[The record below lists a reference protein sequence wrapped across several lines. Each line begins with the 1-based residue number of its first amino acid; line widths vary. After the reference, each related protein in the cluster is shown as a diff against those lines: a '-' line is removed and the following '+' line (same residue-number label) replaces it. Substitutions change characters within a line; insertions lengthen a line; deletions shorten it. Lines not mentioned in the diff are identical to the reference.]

1 MALNF
6 PISPSVDDLYTYG
19 GKTWKYNGTGWQLIQ
34 STSALDA
41 VNSNLNNE
49 ISQRQAA
56 DLSINNAI
64 SVVSAAVQN
73 EISARLAA
81 DTSLSARINSV
92 NANPAASVAS
102 ADFHSVSAV
111 LENHINTISNALS
124 VETAARTN
132 AVYTL
137 SNNLSAEIVNRTAE
151 VNAAS
156 AAAQSAINTI
166 SNSLSIEKIGRAHV

>member
-81 DTSLSARINSV
+81 DTSLSARDRKSTRLNS
-92 NANPAASVAS
+92 S
-102 ADFHSVSAV
+102 H
-111 LENHINTISNALS
+111 T
-124 VETAARTN
+124 
-132 AVYTL
+132 
-137 SNNLSAEIVNRTAE
+137 
-151 VNAAS
+151 
-156 AAAQSAINTI
+156 
-166 SNSLSIEKIGRAHV
+166 